1 MSQSSL
7 ATVHIWTNH
16 IGYNPDGSHGRGGKK
31 IDKIFVHHMA
41 GILTAEQC
49 GNVFKTRP
57 ASAHYGVDKNARVG
71 QYVKEE
77 DTAWHCGNKAYNQR
91 SIGIELSNDGGA
103 STNWHVSDKVIAKA
117 IDLIVDICK
126 RNGIKKLNYT
136 GDLSG
141 NLCMHKWVASTAC
154 PGGYLAGKFKYIAE
168 QVNKKLAVK
177 PTPASELYRVRKTW
191 ADAKSQIGAYKV
203 LANAKKECDKHASYS
218 VFDSTGKAV
227 YTNKKTESVQ
237 EKICAWAQKTSD
249 SGQYKYKVFTDDVKT
264 HQCPICH
271 NLTGAY
277 KGWNCIGFAWACWHH
292 GGGLPCKCNCEVIND
307 ATGEKIYSAKTDAEA
322 LKLVQSKCGLSDIKV
337 IRNKKYIPQ
346 SELQAGDILL
356 YFEGSKYTHMMLYVG
371 NGKIADSSRGHT
383 PQIKYGV
390 PIRQNEVKVAIR
402 YIGKSPSEKKGYQGT
417 FPALRLKKSNAKV
430 IADTIEWAQMIAKNN
445 NFHYG
450 HGKHAHHNGCYYCG
464 TQKLK
469 KGHGIKMWE
478 TTYCCN
484 PFVGAAFSHGG
495 CVPDL
500 LALCQSGDS
509 LDFGT
514 GKGSY
519 EKSKLFTKVALKSIK
534 KGDVLCSDS
543 HVALYIGDGKVIQAS
558 GGDDNVVG
566 SKSWNNSIAVGT
578 WSGYK
583 RAYRFNGSVDQ
594 DMVILRGEY
603 SDRIKDLQKFL
614 NWYSN
619 YKLTIS
625 GFYNVPTLT
634 AVKDFQKK
642 EGLTVDGIVG
652 AKTIEAMKKVKK

>member
-16 IGYNPDGSHGRGGKK
+16 IGYSPDGSHGRGGKK

-57 ASAHYGVDKNARVG
+57 ASAHYGVDKNARIG

-77 DTAWHCGNKAYNQR
+77 DTAWHCANKAYNQR

-117 IDLIVDICK
+117 IDLIVDICR

-141 NLCMHKWVASTAC
+141 NLCMHRWTASTSC

-168 QVNKKLAVK
+168 QVNKKLAASPSPAPVK
-177 PTPASELYRVRKTW
+177 TTLYRVRKTW
-191 ADAKSQIGAYKV
+191 KDAKSQIGAYKV
-203 LANAKKECDKHASYS
+203 LANAKTECDKHAGYS
-218 VFDSTGKAV
+218 VFDNTGKVV
-227 YTNKKTESVQ
+227 YTSKKDT
-237 EKICAWAQKTSD
+237 
-249 SGQYKYKVFTDDVKT
+249 GQY
-264 HQCPICH
+264 
-271 NLTGAY
+271 TGTY
-277 KGWNCIGFAWACWHH
+277 
-292 GGGLPCKCNCEVIND
+292 P
-307 ATGEKIYSAKTDAEA
+307 S
-322 LKLVQSKCGLSDIKV
+322 
-337 IRNKKYIPQ
+337 
-346 SELQAGDILL
+346 LL
-356 YFEGSKYTHMMLYVG
+356 
-371 NGKIADSSRGHT
+371 
-383 PQIKYGV
+383 
-390 PIRQNEVKVAIR
+390 
-402 YIGKSPSEKKGYQGT
+402 
-417 FPALRLKKSNAKV
+417 LKKSNAKV
-430 IADTIEWAQMIAKNN
+430 IADTIEWAKLIAANN
-445 NFHYG
+445 DFHYG

-469 KGHGIKMWE
+469 KGHGIKKWE

-500 LALCQSGDS
+500 LALCQSCNS

-514 GKGSY
+514 DKGSY
-519 EKSKLFTKVALKSIK
+519 EKSKLFTKVSLKSIK
-534 KGDVLCSDS
+534 KGDVLCSGS

-566 SKSWNNSIAVGT
+566 SKSWNNSIAIGT
-578 WSGYK
+578 WKGYT
-583 RAYRFNGSVDQ
+583 RAYRFNSSVNKS
-594 DMVILRGEY
+594 MPILRGEY
-603 SDRIKDLQKFL
+603 SDRVKDLQRFL
-614 NWYSN
+614 NWYGN
-619 YKLTIS
+619 YKLAIV
-625 GFYNVPTLT
+625 GFYNTST
-634 AVKDFQKK
+634 FNAVKDFQKNV
-642 EGLTVDGIVG
+642 GLAADGIVG